1 MTLSSAR
8 RLLAILFIFICT
20 GAFFSAN
27 AQYESGTKSF
37 GPKVGF
43 VSRNTSAVAG
53 ITFDYTFSRH
63 FRLAPEVGVI
73 FRHKGLDGLSVD
85 VNAQFPF
92 PFQGGRAAFYPLA
105 GLDYTSWGVHRYDEL
120 KAKDVTNRRNGLGL
134 NVGAGLEFYCTS
146 SLKLSVEGRYTFLRH
161 YPTAFAT
168 VGIAYVF

>member
-1 MTLSSAR
+1 MTRSTVRLVALLLIFLCGSACFC
-8 RLLAILFIFICT
+8 A
-20 GAFFSAN
+20 S
-27 AQYESGTKSF
+27 AQYDRGTKSF
-37 GPKVGF
+37 GPKAGF

-63 FRLAPEVGVI
+63 FRLAPEVAVI
-73 FRHKGLDGLSVD
+73 FRHKDLDGLSVD

-105 GLDYTSWGVHRYDEL
+105 GLDYTSWGVHSFDEL
-120 KAKDVTNRRNGLGL
+120 KNKDVTNHRNGLGV